1 MNNNTNSVSQW
12 EKVLKDYEVV
22 KKISKRVKLQVSIVL
37 YKESVYLTS
46 RYSVQK
52 TCIKACCILSYIYIL
67 YNQILDMKTE
77 TSGVGE
83 HQKEAQRTYLLT
95 VGLKEG
101 RGLVI
106 RDRCGECINTTH
118 PETLHTT
125 YI

>member
-1 MNNNTNSVSQW
+1 
-12 EKVLKDYEVV
+12 
-22 KKISKRVKLQVSIVL
+22 
-37 YKESVYLTS
+37 
-46 RYSVQK
+46 
-52 TCIKACCILSYIYIL
+52 
-67 YNQILDMKTE
+67 MKTE

-125 YI
+125 YIWITITGFGISAYLHLHLCI